1 MTPTRAAALEAVAE
15 ALYLAQGG
23 KFPWAQLVQMAKD
36 HPDCIGAK
44 VVSQTRQESAAALD
58 ALSSLPAEPE
68 PEGEMVEV
76 RAGVYKN
83 GPNIYSVMGMRFEDG
98 QIVVTES
105 DNLIATITARIPR
118 PVVPEVVAEVVK
130 P

>member
-1 MTPTRAAALEAVAE
+1 MTPTRAAALEAMAE
-15 ALYLAQGG
+15 AAR
-23 KFPWAQLVQMAKD
+23 VMMAEWD
-36 HPDCIGAK
+36 GEGMAVMSD
-44 VVSQTRQESAAALD
+44 VRAAIF

>member
-1 MTPTRAAALEAVAE
+1 MTPTRAAALEAAVASMRD
-15 ALYLAQGG
+15 
-23 KFPWAQLVQMAKD
+23 W
-36 HPDCIGAK
+36 CITPLKHRTHGMH
-44 VVSQTRQESAAALD
+44 VRMCDMLD
-58 ALSSLPAEPE
+58 ALDNIPAEPE